1 MSLKPSLIEAVPSE
15 TRRVARAAFP
25 KGSLYI
31 SMRDELGVLFKDAD
45 FAELFPRRGQPAFA
59 PWRLALITVMQFLE
73 NLSDRQTADAVRS
86 RIDWKYV
93 LSLELTDSGF
103 DYSVLSGFRERLITN
118 KQQSLLFDRVI
129 DLLRAKNLL
138 KARGKQRTDSTHVL
152 ASIRV
157 MNRLELVIE
166 TLRTALNELAAA
178 SPTWLTS
185 AAQPEWFVRYGARIE
200 DTRLPRGEAA
210 REEFARQ
217 VGEDGFIL
225 LKMLSEQQPD
235 LLKLDKIQ
243 TLERVW
249 QRHYTRSETGETGWR
264 KNADL
269 PRAATAIESPYDV
282 DARHSNKRGLSWTGY
297 KVHLSETCDQDTP
310 RLITNV
316 HTTVATTQDVA
327 CTAEI
332 QASLSNKN
340 LLPSRHFVDAGYIDA
355 ALLVESTEKYRI
367 ELFGPT
373 RLNPSWQAREGGY
386 DSAQFRID
394 WDRQIAT
401 CPEGKQ
407 SHYWYEHQAGG
418 ARYPRSAVLIK
429 FKVKDCR
436 DCLSRTKCV
445 RNKAGHARR
454 LNLPPRPLYE
464 AQAATRETLSTQ
476 EGQREYQNRAGIEG
490 TLSQGVRRG
499 SLRRSR
505 YRGLQKT
512 HLQEIAVATGINL
525 LRTISFLNDQPI
537 AKTRTSRFAKL
548 AC

>member
-1 MSLKPSLIEAVPSE
+1 MSLKLSIVEPVPTE
-15 TRRVARAAFP
+15 TARVAHAAFP
-25 KGSLYI
+25 KGNLYI
-31 SMRDELGVLFKDAD
+31 SIRNELGTLFEDAD
-45 FAELFPRRGQPAFA
+45 FMTLYPRRGQLAFA

-86 RIDWKYV
+86 RIDWKYA

-103 DYSVLSGFRERLITN
+103 DYSVLSGFRDRLIIN
-118 KQQSLLFDRVI
+118 EQQSLLFDRVV
-129 DLLRAKNLL
+129 DLLRKKKLL

-157 MNRLELVIE
+157 MNRLELVAE
-166 TLRTALNELAAA
+166 TMRAALNELATAA
-178 SPTWLTS
+178 PIWLTS
-185 AAQPEWFVRYGARIE
+185 SAQPEWVTRYSARIE
-200 DTRLPRGEAA
+200 DTRLPRGETA
-210 REEFARQ
+210 REEFALQ
-217 VGEDGFIL
+217 VGKDGFLL
-225 LKMLSEQQPD
+225 LKLLSEQVPD
-235 LLKLDKIQ
+235 LLNLEKVQILQ
-243 TLERVW
+243 TVW
-249 QRHYTRSETGETGWR
+249 ERHYIRSEEDEVGWR

-269 PRAATAIESPYDV
+269 PRAATAVESPYDV
-282 DARHSNKRGLSWTGY
+282 EARHSNKRGLSWTGY
-297 KVHLSETCDQDTP
+297 KVHLSETCDQDLP

-332 QASLSNKN
+332 QESLSNKK
-340 LLPSRHFVDAGYIDA
+340 LLPSRHFVDAGYVDA
-355 ALLVESTEKYRI
+355 ALLVESMEKYQI

-386 DSAQFRID
+386 DSTQFQID
-394 WDRQIAT
+394 WDKRMAT

-407 SHYWYEHQAGG
+407 SAHWYEHQTGG
-418 ARYPRSAVLIK
+418 QYPRSAVLIK

-436 DCLSRTKCV
+436 DCMSRSKCV

-454 LNLPPRPLYE
+454 LNPPLRPLYE
-464 AQAATRETLSTQ
+464 AQATIREILSTD

-512 HLQEIAVATGINL
+512 HFQETATATGINL
-525 LRTISFLNDQPI
+525 LRTINFLNDQPI

-548 AC
+548 AH